1 VQVSTQ
7 MSGHTAEL
15 AIALQARGVALATVL
30 DALSETSYAP
40 KKRTLQEHMA
50 ALRAD
55 EAPLSTEKAT
65 GRAPALTE
73 GKNRVA

>member
-1 VQVSTQ
+1 
-7 MSGHTAEL
+7 
-15 AIALQARGVALATVL
+15 VALATVL

-55 EAPLSTEKAT
+55 EAPSSTEKAT

-73 GKNRVA
+73 EQWEIVFGRVLLGGKNRVA